1 MRYAVNWLIDRPV
14 DQSIGGTQLAVNEII
29 IRIIIIITRTAEP
42 TNDDKSRWVG
52 WLCFCFMQLQLI
64 RQFFRDHEIS
74 NVILTRKDKTIGHT
88 RMHTNQAALYLSHSG
103 LCLLMAAL
111 APHHGHG
118 QTLTAS
124 FCATLLLVTPL
135 PAPTSTD
142 TPSNRAITMIIE
154 HLIATSAFASQ
165 WQRQRGGRKDWMS
178 AGGLQCWGREESKP
192 LFVFTKDRKKYDTCV
207 AKLYLHTPH

>member
-1 MRYAVNWLIDRPV
+1 MSWLALFLFYAITVNKTV
-14 DQSIGGTQLAVNEII
+14 
-29 IRIIIIITRTAEP
+29 
-42 TNDDKSRWVG
+42 
-52 WLCFCFMQLQLI
+52 
-64 RQFFRDHEIS
+64 FRDHEIS
-74 NVILTRKDKTIGHT
+74 NVVLTRKDKTIGHT

-124 FCATLLLVTPL
+124 FCATLLLVAPL

-154 HLIATSAFASQ
+154 HLIAISAFASQ
-165 WQRQRGGRKDWMS
+165 WQRQRGGRKD
-178 AGGLQCWGREESKP
+178 
-192 LFVFTKDRKKYDTCV
+192 
-207 AKLYLHTPH
+207 